1 MDGQNN
7 SYSLQGDIQTFFTDL
22 LRMSTGATQHWILLT
37 DSNSIQQLNT
47 ILRSS
52 NWKIKKY
59 FLQ

>member
-1 MDGQNN
+1 
-7 SYSLQGDIQTFFTDL
+7 
-22 LRMSTGATQHWILLT
+22 MSTGNTQHWILLT
-37 DSNSIQQLNT
+37 DSTSIQQLNT